1 MNAREAMEVF
11 KQNSW
16 NVENFVDP
24 GDAMLYGDS
33 KNSNCDSK
41 FMDYLETLKSDNE
54 EDNEVIEGIMTGYNA
69 YMNDIGEFVASLGA
83 EPKRPLPSRLKSIDE
98 RLNDTKRK
106 IEDIRDSISLIT
118 DIERE
123 HVRRAREEATAA
135 YCNRYPFMLTDNDEE
150 EDVKKEPKEMTL
162 LEKLSQRS
170 DAGLLA
176 DKFTNFLKTNS
187 LQK

>member
-16 NVENFVDP
+16 NIENFADP

-54 EDNEVIEGIMTGYNA
+54 EDNEV
-69 YMNDIGEFVASLGA
+69 
-83 EPKRPLPSRLKSIDE
+83 
-98 RLNDTKRK
+98 
-106 IEDIRDSISLIT
+106 
-118 DIERE
+118 
-123 HVRRAREEATAA
+123 
-135 YCNRYPFMLTDNDEE
+135 NDEE

>member
-1 MNAREAMEVF
+1 M
-11 KQNSW
+11 
-16 NVENFVDP
+16 
-24 GDAMLYGDS
+24 
-33 KNSNCDSK
+33 
-41 FMDYLETLKSDNE
+41 
-54 EDNEVIEGIMTGYNA
+54 
-69 YMNDIGEFVASLGA
+69 
-83 EPKRPLPSRLKSIDE
+83 
-98 RLNDTKRK
+98 
-106 IEDIRDSISLIT
+106 IT

-123 HVRRAREEATAA
+123 HVRRAREEATAT
-135 YCNRYPFMLTDNDEE
+135 YSNHYPFMLTDNDEE

>member
-1 MNAREAMEVF
+1 MNVREAMKVF

-16 NVENFVDP
+16 NVENFEDP
-24 GDAMLYGDS
+24 GDALLYGDS
-33 KNSNCDSK
+33 KNSNCNSK

-54 EDNEVIEGIMTGYNA
+54 EDN
-69 YMNDIGEFVASLGA
+69 D
-83 EPKRPLPSRLKSIDE
+83 
-98 RLNDTKRK
+98 
-106 IEDIRDSISLIT
+106 
-118 DIERE
+118 
-123 HVRRAREEATAA
+123 
-135 YCNRYPFMLTDNDEE
+135 E